1 MFQATD
7 HSTQVNTDIPR
18 DSTFRESD
26 WHILAGFWHPVAFV
40 HDIKDKPV
48 AVRLLDVNL
57 VIYRTSEGVT
67 VAKDLCMHR
76 GTRLSLGWM
85 QDDLLVCP
93 MHGLHYDGQGICR
106 KIPSIADPDARIP
119 EKLQLKTYPS
129 EQRYGIIWV
138 CLKDNPAWPL
148 PYWRHLEDEQFQPRF
163 VPPGKWQVAAAR
175 HVENFND
182 VAHFPWVHGATFG
195 GEMEAAYPL
204 YQVEQ
209 TDYGLS
215 FQLPY
220 LELGNRFPDGRDD
233 LQNREVVYSY
243 ELTFPFSTL
252 LEVDA
257 QGSDYVMVILDT
269 VCPISA
275 HESGI
280 FQILADNS
288 GAPVTDEVLQETIT
302 INDEDQPLVEAQ
314 SPQDLPLDLREEI
327 HIPADRMSL
336 EYRKALAVKFNL
348 GAPESGSE

>member
-1 MFQATD
+1 MFQAAD

-18 DSTFRESD
+18 NCTFRESD
-26 WHILAGFWHPVAFV
+26 WHILAGFWHPVAFL

-48 AVRLLDVNL
+48 AARLLDVNL
-57 VIYRTSEGVT
+57 VIYRTTEGIT
-67 VAKDLCMHR
+67 VAKDLCRHR
-76 GTRLSLGWM
+76 GTRLSLGRM
-85 QDDLLVCP
+85 QDNLLVCP

-106 KIPSIADPDARIP
+106 KIPSIAGPDARIP
-119 EKLQLKTYPS
+119 EKLQLQTYRTQ
-129 EQRYGIIWV
+129 ERYGIIWV
-138 CLKDNPAWPL
+138 CLKEQPAWPL
-148 PYWRHLEDEQFQPRF
+148 PYWRHLEYPQYQPVY
-163 VPPGKWQVAAAR
+163 VPPGKWQVAAGR

-233 LQNREVVYSY
+233 LQNRDVVYSY

-252 LEVDA
+252 LEVAA

-288 GAPVTDEVLQETIT
+288 GAPVTDALLQETIT
-302 INDEDQPLVEAQ
+302 INNEDRPLVEAQ
-314 SPQDLPLDLREEI
+314 SPEDLPLDLREEI

-336 EYRKALAVKFNL
+336 EYRKALAGKFNL
-348 GAPESGSE
+348 GAPAAGRE

>member
-1 MFQATD
+1 M
-7 HSTQVNTDIPR
+7 
-18 DSTFRESD
+18 
-26 WHILAGFWHPVAFV
+26 
-40 HDIKDKPV
+40 
-48 AVRLLDVNL
+48 NL
-57 VIYRTSEGVT
+57 VIYRTSEGIT
-67 VAKDLCMHR
+67 VAHDRCMHR

-93 MHGLHYDGQGICR
+93 MHGLHYDGQGVCR

-119 EKLQLKTYPS
+119 EKLGLKTCRT

-148 PYWRHLEDEQFQPRF
+148 PYWRHLEDSQFQSMF
-163 VPPGKWQVAAAR
+163 VPPGKWQVAAGR

-182 VAHFPWVHGATFG
+182 VAHFPWVHGATFD
-195 GEMEAAYPL
+195 GEMDAAFPL

-215 FQLPY
+215 FRLPY
-220 LELGNRFPDGRDD
+220 QEPGNRFPDGRDD

-252 LEVDA
+252 LEVDV
-257 QGSDYVMVILDT
+257 QESDYIQVILDT

-288 GAPVTDEVLQETIT
+288 GEPVSDGVIQETID
-302 INDEDQPLVEAQ
+302 INKEDQTLVEAQ
-314 SPQDLPLDLREEI
+314 SPEYLPLDLREEI

-336 EYRKALAVKFNL
+336 EYRKAMAGKFNL
-348 GAPESGSE
+348 GAPATS